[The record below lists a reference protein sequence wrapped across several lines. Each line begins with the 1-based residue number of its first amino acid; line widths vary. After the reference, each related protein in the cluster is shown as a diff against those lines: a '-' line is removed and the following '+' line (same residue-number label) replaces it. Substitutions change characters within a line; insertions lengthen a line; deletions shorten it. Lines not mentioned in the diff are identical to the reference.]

1 MRKFIKEERGLAVV
15 EATLLLPFCMIMVIA
30 VFYAAIFMCQKAN
43 LQANLQNSLIYYKNV
58 SSDTFV
64 QAAGQI
70 SYTGDTGTA
79 ASGSSYSV
87 DGKKFPYRFL
97 GMSFESSSMESFF
110 RSMCGH
116 MFFDTGENVDFTA
129 DSVNYV
135 VYKEIT
141 ATATQTVK
149 PAINLSM
156 VGASNE
162 MTISVTGKAIV
173 NDADELI
180 RNVDFV
186 VDIVSETKLGQQ
198 ISSLAQKVSDAY
210 EKFTEKFTKG

>member
-64 QAAGQI
+64 QADGKI
-70 SYTGDTGTA
+70 SYTGDTGTD

-110 RSMCGH
+110 RSMCGY
-116 MFFDTGENVDFTA
+116 MFFDMGENVQFTA
-129 DSVNYV
+129 KSENYV
-135 VYKEIT
+135 VYKMIT

-162 MTISVTGKAIV
+162 MTITVTGKAVV

-186 VDIVSETKLGQQ
+186 VDIVADTKLGQQ

-210 EKFTEKFTKG
+210 TKFTSKFSK